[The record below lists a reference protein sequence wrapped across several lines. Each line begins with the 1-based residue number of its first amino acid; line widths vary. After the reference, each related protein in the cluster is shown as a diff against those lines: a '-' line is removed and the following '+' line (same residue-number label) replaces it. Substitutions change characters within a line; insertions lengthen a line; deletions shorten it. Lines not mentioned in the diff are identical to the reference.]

1 MTDRRLFLAVAGL
14 LAAIVGAQNLGSP
27 RHAGPD
33 EPAHIVRGAGIV
45 RGDVFGSPVTGEI
58 DAGAADVAH
67 ADAANAAIRVFD
79 VPPALA
85 EPAETC
91 FAHDPGRPASCAT
104 VAAAAGSAAASTNA
118 SADGVTSTAA
128 TYPVW
133 GHLLPGLATL
143 VVPGS
148 GAAWLAR
155 FLHGLIPVLL
165 VAGALTRLLT
175 AGRVTATSAVLVAVT
190 PMALFL
196 FAVVNPS
203 GVVVGGAVALWV
215 AGDELFAGRRD
226 PGWLLPAGFAATVLP
241 RDDGLLWAALI
252 VGVLAVVHR
261 TDPRAAW
268 RALGRPARVVVAAST
283 LAGALWA
290 ALAGGDLVPV
300 ARPATGIAFA
310 ELVVQR
316 TGRHLREAIGVLGW
330 LDTDLPESMYL
341 LWAFAAGL
349 VVMVALAARQHRR
362 AAGAA
367 AALILAVVVGWVLEI
382 VQGRTAGLFW
392 QGRYALPL
400 LLGLVLVAGLTPGAD
415 RVVGRAG
422 AVTPGVLAL
431 VVWNVSFLQA
441 LRRWGVGAFGSIR
454 PWAWDTYGAP
464 LPVLLLVAI
473 HLTASAG
480 LGWLCL
486 GRPRP
491 GPEPAPR

>member
-1 MTDRRLFLAVAGL
+1 MSPRRLFLAVAGL
-14 LAAIVGAQNLGSP
+14 LVVIVGAQNLGTP

-33 EPAHIVRGAGIV
+33 EPAHIVRGAGLA
-45 RGDVFGSPVTGEI
+45 RGEVFGSPVTGEI
-58 DAGAADVAH
+58 DAGAADVVN
-67 ADAANAAIRVFD
+67 ADASHAAIRVFD
-79 VPPALA
+79 VPAALTA
-85 EPAETC
+85 PAETC

-104 VAAAAGSAAASTNA
+104 AAAAGPDPAA

-165 VAGALTRLLT
+165 VAGALTRLLS

-203 GVVVGGAVALWV
+203 GVVIGGAVALWV

-252 VGVLAVVHR
+252 VGVLAAVHR
-261 TDPRAAW
+261 TGPRAAW
-268 RALGRPARVVVAAST
+268 RALHRPARVVVTASA

-400 LLGLVLVAGLTPGAD
+400 LIGLVLVAGLTPGAD
-415 RVVGRAG
+415 RVAGRAG
-422 AVTPGVLAL
+422 AVAPGVLAL

-464 LPVLLLVAI
+464 LPVVLLVAI
-473 HLTASAG
+473 HVTASAG
-480 LGWLCL
+480 LGCLCL
-486 GRPRP
+486 VRPRS
-491 GPEPAPR
+491 GPEPAPH